1 MPVGYLRYEEL
12 RPFLVCPGCKGPLA
26 DVTGGL
32 RCEPCGVVYPV
43 VSGVPYFITEGA
55 ESEPGFKER
64 LAARMP
70 SIYRVARTGARILFP
85 VWNTRSAKNL
95 RRLEGEVFAGNAE
108 PIILN
113 AGSGDA
119 SGPGMGALSDRFRGR
134 MINLDTAVLPAIN
147 LRADVGAIPV
157 ADGCVELVLAKALL
171 EHVPD
176 PDAVIGEFARALRP
190 GGRVYVEMPWLEG
203 YHGYPGDYRRWTV
216 EEASRVFTGHG
227 FAEAETGVVA
237 GPASAAGL
245 FYREFLGSFFD
256 TPALKF
262 LSKDVIGSVLV
273 FPWRFLDVYLTRK
286 KSARVLAAVVYYIG
300 IRKGS

>member
-1 MPVGYLRYEEL
+1 
-12 RPFLVCPGCKGPLA
+12 
-26 DVTGGL
+26 
-32 RCEPCGVVYPV
+32 
-43 VSGVPYFITEGA
+43 
-55 ESEPGFKER
+55 
-64 LAARMP
+64 
-70 SIYRVARTGARILFP
+70 
-85 VWNTRSAKNL
+85 
-95 RRLEGEVFAGNAE
+95 
-108 PIILN
+108 
-113 AGSGDA
+113 
-119 SGPGMGALSDRFRGR
+119 
-134 MINLDTAVLPAIN
+134 
-147 LRADVGAIPV
+147 
-157 ADGCVELVLAKALL
+157 
-171 EHVPD
+171 
-176 PDAVIGEFARALRP
+176 
-190 GGRVYVEMPWLEG
+190 MPWLEG

>member
-1 MPVGYLRYEEL
+1 MSIGYLSYDEL
-12 RPFLVCPGCKGPLA
+12 RPLLVCPGCKGPLA

-32 RCEPCGVVYPV
+32 RCEACGAVYPV
-43 VSGVPYFITEGA
+43 VSGVPDFVGERT

-70 SIYRVARTGARILFP
+70 FAYRVARTGARVLFP

-95 RRLEGEVFAGNAE
+95 RRLEGEVFAEN
-108 PIILN
+108 PKPVILN

-119 SGPGMGALSDRFRGR
+119 SGPGMGALSDRFRAR
-134 MINLDTAVLPAIN
+134 TINLDTAALPAVN
-147 LRADVGAIPV
+147 LQADVGVIPV
-157 ADGCVELVLAKALL
+157 ADGCVDLVLAKALL

-176 PDAVIGEFARALRP
+176 PDAVISEFARVLRP
-190 GGRVYVEMPWLEG
+190 GGLVYVEMPWLEG
-203 YHGYPGDYRRWTV
+203 YHGYPADYRRWTAG
-216 EEASRVFTGHG
+216 ETSRVFAGHG
-227 FAEAETGVVA
+227 FAEVGTGVVA

-245 FYREFLGSFFD
+245 FFREFLGSFFD
-256 TPALKF
+256 TPALKL

-273 FPWRFLDVYLTRK
+273 FPWRFLDIYLARK

-300 IRKGS
+300 VKSK